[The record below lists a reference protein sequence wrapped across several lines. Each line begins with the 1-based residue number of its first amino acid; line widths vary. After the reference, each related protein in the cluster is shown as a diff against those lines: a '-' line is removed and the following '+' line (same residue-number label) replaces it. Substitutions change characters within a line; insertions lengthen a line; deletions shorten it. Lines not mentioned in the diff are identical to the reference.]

1 MKIVKVEKNTLN
13 KFLDFPDR
21 LYAGDPN
28 YVPYMRSDLKKTLSK
43 LIIER
48 QKYTALIA
56 LDDNDQVVGRVIF
69 TIGKDKQL
77 KTNKCGFF
85 SLYEC
90 INDKKVSSMMLGEM
104 FTTLKNQGAEYVSGS
119 FFPHDPENRRGIMV
133 EGFDRAPLIFTS
145 YNPRYYPEQ
154 MEAAGLVKHTDT
166 LEYVSEISEDLLSA
180 IQTIAE
186 QSMKE
191 HNYRVDR
198 VNLKHPD
205 RDIDDVYRIMTTADH
220 GIIYQDAPSK
230 ELLSKTFYSMKNFLD
245 ADLIYIA
252 RSNEDNQPMGFTM
265 SIPDFNQVIKKMRG
279 RMDLKGLFYFLTESR
294 KITSFRGML
303 QYVAPPF
310 QRRGINKSLYAAT
323 LSAAIR
329 KNYNYCELG
338 TIVEDNIASCKSL
351 EKAGATICRRYR
363 IYYKKLNGG
372 KNAE

>member
-21 LYAGDPN
+21 LYANDSN
-28 YVPYMRSDLKKTLSK
+28 YVPYMRADLKKSLTK

-56 LDDNDQVVGRVIF
+56 LDDKDQVVGRVMF

-77 KTNKCGFF
+77 KTDKCGFF

-90 INDKKVSSMMLGEM
+90 IDDNDISSMMLGEM
-104 FTTLKNQGAEYVSGS
+104 FNMLKEQGAEYVSGTY
-119 FFPHDPENRRGIMV
+119 FPHDPDNRRGIMV
-133 EGFDRAPLIFTS
+133 EGFDRPPLIFTS
-145 YNPRYYPEQ
+145 YNPRYYATQ
-154 MEAAGLVKHTDT
+154 MEAAGLEKHTDT
-166 LEYVSEISEDLLSA
+166 LEYVSELSA
-180 IQTIAE
+180 EILSATQTIAE

-191 HNYRVDR
+191 YNYRVDS
-198 VNLKHPD
+198 VDLKHPD
-205 RDIDDVYRIMTTADH
+205 RDIDDVYTIMTTADH
-220 GIIYQDAPSK
+220 GEIYQNAPSK
-230 ELLSKTFYSMKNFLD
+230 EMISKTFRSMKNFLD
-245 ADLIYIA
+245 PDLIYIA
-252 RSNEDNQPMGFTM
+252 RSNEDDQPMGFTL

-279 RMDLKGLFYFLTESR
+279 RMDLRGLFYFLTESR

-372 KNAE
+372 ENAE

>member
-1 MKIVKVEKNTLN
+1 MRIEKVEKKTLN
-13 KFLDFPDR
+13 KFLDFPDK
-21 LYAGDPN
+21 LYANDPN
-28 YVPYMRSDLKKTLSK
+28 YVPYMRGDLKKSLTK
-43 LIIER
+43 LVIER

-56 LDDNDQVVGRVIF
+56 LDDNEQVVGRVMF

-77 KTNKCGFF
+77 KTDKCGFF

-90 INDKKVSSMMLGEM
+90 IDDNKVSSMMLGEM
-104 FTTLKNQGAEYVSGS
+104 FAMMKEQGAEYVSGS

-145 YNPRYYPEQ
+145 YNPRYYADQ
-154 MEAAGLVKHTDT
+154 MESAGLVKHTDT
-166 LEYVSEISEDLLSA
+166 LMYVSEVNNGILSA
-180 IQTIAE
+180 AQVIAD

-191 HNYRVDR
+191 YNYRVDR
-198 VNLKHPD
+198 VNLRDPD
-205 RDIDDVYRIMTTADH
+205 KDIDDVYTIMTTSDH
-220 GIIYQDAPSK
+220 GVIYQNAPSK
-230 ELLSKTFYSMKNFLD
+230 EMLSKTFHTMKAFLD

-252 RSNEDNQPMGFTM
+252 RSNEDDQPMGFTM
-265 SIPDFNQVIKKMRG
+265 SIPDFNQVIRKMRG

-338 TIVEDNIASCKSL
+338 TIVEDNIGSRKSL
-351 EKAGATICRRYR
+351 EKFNATICRRYR
-363 IYYKKLNGG
+363 IYYKKLDGG
-372 KNAE
+372 ENAE